1 MALFTASREDLPARI
16 RAAGE
21 PLPPPSDEA
30 AFGRVFDR
38 WADAKVVLLG
48 EASHGTAEFYEA
60 RAAITKRLIAEHG
73 FSFVAIEGD
82 WPDAAQVDAYVRGK
96 PGGRADGGA
105 FRRFPLWMWRN
116 ETVSAFVDWLHAFNQ
131 DRAPHARIAFHGL
144 DIYSLDAS
152 IRAVIDY
159 LDDVDPEAAG
169 VARERYGCL
178 MRWRNDPATYGRAAL
193 SAGYP
198 LCEEAVAAMLADLLD
213 KRLAYLHADGEA
225 FLDAEQ
231 NARLVQAAER
241 YYRIM
246 YYGGAQSWNLRD
258 QHMADTLDNVLHAKG
273 PGAKGVV
280 WAHNSHI
287 HDARA
292 ADMGR
297 IQHEISLGQ
306 ICRERYGDE
315 AVLIGFGTDRGTV
328 AAASDWDGP
337 MEVKPVR
344 RSHPDSVERLFA
356 DSGADRLL
364 LDLGARL
371 PEDLAEALRRERLE
385 RFIGVIY
392 RPETELTSHY
402 MDAALAE
409 QFDAYVWFAETR
421 AVTPLSGEPRP
432 GAPETWPF
440 GL

>member
-16 RAAGE
+16 REAGE
-21 PLPPPSDEA
+21 TLPPPTDEA
-30 AFGRVFDR
+30 AFGRFFDR
-38 WADAKVVLLG
+38 YADAKVVLLG

-60 RAAITKRLIAEHG
+60 RAAITKRLIEEHG

-82 WPDAAQVDAYVRGK
+82 WPDAAQVDAHVRDG
-96 PGGRADGGA
+96 PGARRDGAA

-116 ETVSAFVDWLHAFNQ
+116 ETVSAFVDWLHAFNR
-131 DRAPHARIAFHGL
+131 DRAPEKRAAFHGL

-152 IRAVIDY
+152 MRAVIDY

-198 LCEEAVAAMLADLLD
+198 LCEDAVAAMLGDLLD
-213 KRLAYLHADGEA
+213 KRLAYIESDGEA

-231 NARLVQAAER
+231 NARLVQSAER

-258 QHMADTLDNVLHAKG
+258 QHMADTLDNLFQAKG

-306 ICRERYGDE
+306 VCRERYGDD

-328 AAASDWDGP
+328 AAASNWDEP

-344 RSHPDSVERLFA
+344 RSHADSVERLFA

-364 LDLGARL
+364 LDLGERL
-371 PEDLAEALRRERLE
+371 PEDLSEALRRERLE

-402 MDAALAE
+402 MDAALAD

-421 AVTPLSGEPRP
+421 AVTPLPEEPRP